1 MAAYSKSGS
10 SASAAKIRSNS
21 PLSAQR
27 RKRFHTEPHL
37 PNASGKSR
45 HGVPARTIHSTAS
58 RNRRLSAAERPGSPS
73 LAGSRGAIPSQCASV
88 RSNRIVILRRRPREQ
103 RSRPRSAYGAR
114 RHLPVDLDQVDEAVD
129 AVIGEG
135 HDAVVAEAQ
144 DPDQAVLG
152 LHFDG
157 DVEQEVDVLAEVFGD
172 AVDGPD

>member
-73 LAGSRGAIPSQCASV
+73 LPGSRGAILSHCASV
-88 RSNRIVILRRRPREQ
+88 RSNRTKAGTPFSSLESDPQLGGNPPARTSVNRSHQSECLQTLEQ
-103 RSRPRSAYGAR
+103 N
-114 RHLPVDLDQVDEAVD
+114 
-129 AVIGEG
+129 
-135 HDAVVAEAQ
+135 
-144 DPDQAVLG
+144 
-152 LHFDG
+152 G
-157 DVEQEVDVLAEVFGD
+157 DVSERLRKKWRK
-172 AVDGPD
+172 